1 MTIVIL
7 CSLATFIIMTILKTP
22 NKEQGFLNGQ
32 FLLAMPGMSDERF
45 ARSVVYICAHSDEGA
60 MGFIIN
66 QLQPVEFP
74 DLLRQIGVIDE
85 DELIILPDR
94 AQHMMVRNGGPVDR
108 TRGFVLHSDDYMVDS
123 TMPVSEEVCLTATVD
138 ILRAIYGG
146 RGPSRAL
153 MALGYSG
160 WAPGQ
165 IELELAENGWL
176 TCDAPLDMLFDSDI
190 EGKYSRLMLHMGIDM
205 SRLVSDAGHA

>member
-1 MTIVIL
+1 
-7 CSLATFIIMTILKTP
+7 
-22 NKEQGFLNGQ
+22 
-32 FLLAMPGMSDERF
+32 
-45 ARSVVYICAHSDEGA
+45 

-74 DLLRQIGVIDE
+74 DLLRQIGVIEE

-123 TMPVSEEVCLTATVD
+123 TMPVSEGCLPHGNSRYSA
-138 ILRAIYGG
+138 RIYGG
-146 RGPSRAL
+146 GGPSRAL

-165 IELELAENGWL
+165 IEVELAENGWL
-176 TCDAPLDMLFDSDI
+176 TCDAPVDMLLDSEI

-205 SRLVSDAGHA
+205 ARLVSDAGHA

>member
-1 MTIVIL
+1 MNDLRKPTQ
-7 CSLATFIIMTILKTP
+7 
-22 NKEQGFLNGQ
+22 EQGFLNGQ

-45 ARSVVYICAHSDEGA
+45 ARAVVYICAHSDEGA

-66 QLQPVEFP
+66 QLQPVGFP

-85 DELIILPDR
+85 DDLIVLPER
-94 AQHMMVRNGGPVDR
+94 TRHMVVRNGGPVDR

-146 RGPSRAL
+146 RGPSQAL
-153 MALGYSG
+153 MTLGYSG

-165 IELELAENGWL
+165 IEAELAGNGWL
-176 TCDAPLDMLFDSDI
+176 VCSAPLDMLFDSDI
-190 EGKYSRLMLHMGIDM
+190 NGKYERLMAHMGIDI

>member
-1 MTIVIL
+1 MESHCHFAESCYL
-7 CSLATFIIMTILKTP
+7 LYYYDHAQEAEP
-22 NKEQGFLNGQ
+22 GAGFLNGQ

-66 QLQPVEFP
+66 QLQPVQFP
-74 DLLRQIGVIDE
+74 DLLRQIGVIGEE
-85 DELIILPDR
+85 DLIILPDR
-94 AQHMMVRNGGPVDR
+94 AQHMVVRNGGPVDR

-123 TMPVSEEVCLTATVD
+123 TMPVSDDVCLTATVD

-146 RGPSRAL
+146 GGPERAL

-165 IELELAENGWL
+165 LEMEVAENGWL
-176 TCDAPLDMLFDSDI
+176 TCDARSTCCSTAT
-190 EGKYSRLMLHMGIDM
+190 SRVNIP
-205 SRLVSDAGHA
+205 A

>member
-1 MTIVIL
+1 MNDLRKPTQ
-7 CSLATFIIMTILKTP
+7 
-22 NKEQGFLNGQ
+22 EQGFLNGQ
-32 FLLAMPGMSDERF
+32 FLLAMPAMSDERF
-45 ARSVVYICAHSDEGA
+45 ARAVVYICAHSDEGA

-66 QLQPVEFP
+66 QLQPVGFP
-74 DLLRQIGVIDE
+74 DLLRQIGIIDE
-85 DELIILPDR
+85 DDLIVLPER
-94 AQHMMVRNGGPVDR
+94 TRHMVVRNGGPVDR

-146 RGPSRAL
+146 RGPSQAL
-153 MALGYSG
+153 MTLGYSG

-165 IELELAENGWL
+165 IEAELAGNGWL
-176 TCDAPLDMLFDSDI
+176 VCSAPLDMLFDSDI
-190 EGKYSRLMLHMGIDM
+190 NGKYERLMAHMGIDI